1 MRRLALILYH
11 HHPTNQP
18 TQQRQQPTPFHLFP
32 APQPFGCS
40 LDKAKSCRPEFE
52 QIKACVSPFLSN
64 CLIFWIVH
72 TANYSYWY
80 TEKPASLQLC
90 LILTT
95 RSRILP
101 HEASV
106 SFANYATPSLGH
118 RGHYPLKHST
128 HSIDPL

>member
-32 APQPFGCS
+32 TQPFRCG

-52 QIKACVSPFLSN
+52 QIKVCVSPFLSN
-64 CLIFWIVH
+64 CLIFCIVL
-72 TANYSYWY
+72 TANYSHWY
-80 TEKPASLQLC
+80 RERPASLQLC

-95 RSRILP
+95 RSRSLKQ
-101 HEASV
+101 ASV

-118 RGHYPLKHST
+118 RGHYLLKHST